1 VETHGRKAVYFGN
14 QCEKNHVI
22 AVIAPVLMD
31 IIFLFLVSWSLFV
44 IHSY

>member
-1 VETHGRKAVYFGN
+1 MEEKLYTLVISV
-14 QCEKNHVI
+14 EKNHVI